1 MSDFFSNIALG
12 LSVALTPANLLFGF
26 LGCLGGTLVGVLPG
40 IAPIATI
47 SMLLP
52 LTFYLEPVSGLIM
65 LAGIFYGAQ
74 YGGSTTAILVNL
86 PGESSAVVTCLD
98 GHQMAKRGRAGA
110 ALAIAALG
118 SLFAGCVAT
127 LLIALFAPPLA
138 EVAQSFGAPEYFS
151 LMLFGLLSAVVL
163 AHGSVI
169 KAIGM
174 IFLGLLLGTVGMDIN
189 TGNWRF
195 TFGFSELADGIDIM
209 PLAIGLFGVTEVIA
223 NLVRPESERVAIS
236 QKLSSLWPTRAELRE
251 AAPAAVRGTALGS
264 FLGLLPGGGA
274 VLSSFAAYTL
284 EKKLSSRPERFGHGA
299 VAGLAAPESAN
310 NAGAQTS
317 FVPMLTLGVP
327 GNAVMAVMVGAM
339 TMHGIQPGPQVMTE
353 RPELFWGLIASMLI
367 GNIILVILNLPL
379 IGLWVQLLRI
389 PYRMLYL
396 AILMF
401 CALGVYTVNNSA
413 FDVALTALFG
423 GIGYMLYR
431 FRCEPAPL
439 LLGFVLGP
447 MMEENFRRTMLISGG
462 DPMILL
468 RRPLSLTLLLLTA
481 GLFLML
487 VLPNFSKTRAVA
499 FQEADL

>member
-1 MSDFFSNIALG
+1 
-12 LSVALTPANLLFGF
+12 
-26 LGCLGGTLVGVLPG
+26 
-40 IAPIATI
+40 
-47 SMLLP
+47 
-52 LTFYLEPVSGLIM
+52 
-65 LAGIFYGAQ
+65 
-74 YGGSTTAILVNL
+74 
-86 PGESSAVVTCLD
+86 
-98 GHQMAKRGRAGA
+98 
-110 ALAIAALG
+110 
-118 SLFAGCVAT
+118 
-127 LLIALFAPPLA
+127 
-138 EVAQSFGAPEYFS
+138 
-151 LMLFGLLSAVVL
+151 
-163 AHGSVI
+163 
-169 KAIGM
+169 
-174 IFLGLLLGTVGMDIN
+174 MDIN

-195 TFGFSELADGIDIM
+195 TFGFSQLADGIDLM

-223 NLVRPESERVAIS
+223 NLVRPESERTAVTH
-236 QKLSSLWPTRAELRE
+236 KLSGLWPTRQELRE
-251 AAPAAVRGTALGS
+251 AAPAALRGTALGS

-284 EKKLSSRPERFGHGA
+284 EKKISSTPERFGHGA
-299 VAGLAAPESAN
+299 VAGLAAPEAAN

-327 GNAVMAVMVGAM
+327 GNAVMAVMIGAM

-396 AILMF
+396 VILLF
-401 CALGVYTVNNSA
+401 CSLGVYTVNNST
-413 FDVALTALFG
+413 FDVILTALFG
-423 GIGYMLYR
+423 GIGYLLYR
-431 FRCEPAPL
+431 LRCEPAPL

-462 DPMILL
+462 DPMILFH
-468 RRPLSLTLLLLTA
+468 RPLSLALIILTA

-487 VLPNFSKTRAVA
+487 VMPSFSRTRAVA